1 MCGKKNEKLEISV
14 SLCLYPY
21 LKIIY
26 LPKGGLKAFEQI
38 CSFLVL
44 YKTGIRLKIVF
55 LGVGGPRV
63 NGKIRE
69 VTREE
74 LAKHKTRKVGD
85 LSHAFTI
92 FDSLSYINW
101 RECVQGTEHVFSSDS
116 LLEDLRWNPFNRYLS
131 NKDEDVVFYLKTCCF
146 LTTFFAR

>member
-44 YKTGIRLKIVF
+44 DKTGIRLKIVF

-85 LSHAFTI
+85 LSHTFTI

-101 RECVQGTEHVFSSDS
+101 RECVQGTEHVFFQVTRFQKIYDGA
-116 LLEDLRWNPFNRYLS
+116 LS
-131 NKDEDVVFYLKTCCF
+131 TGI
-146 LTTFFAR
+146 